1 MGTSTWTCSLPVVKG
16 HGKRQRQSRKLRQLE
31 VQKPQMLKSR
41 PQPHVALSRSE
52 VRAKDAGP
60 LKSLLR
66 PPRPD
71 PPQTVWRYVRRKLAA
86 LGCRLRRRSGPGSRG
101 VGFQPSVR
109 VLSYPRKLCGGDG
122 VPTDGST
129 IALGLGGVATEN
141 QVALSSGPRGVP
153 SDRMSW
159 MPAEMRERVLA
170 DAMGPQSFASAQ
182 AELQPEMMQLL
193 SLRRDTTED
202 SKDVAMMPQSM
213 EEAIARARQLT
224 EEVAAQRAAEKRS
237 AALRRL
243 AAPPSPRRKA
253 SGAPGAP
260 GPRLW
265 PLRPK
270 VRKNRKNAKKGLH
283 RKSGCKSHRPAT
295 TQAMSFA

>member
-1 MGTSTWTCSLPVVKG
+1 MGTSTWACSLPLVEG

-41 PQPHVALSRSE
+41 PSQPLLVLPRSE

-66 PPRPD
+66 PPRPV
-71 PPQTVWRYVRRKLAA
+71 PPQTVWTYFRRKLAA
-86 LGCRLRRRSGPGSRG
+86 FGCRLRRRSGPGSRG
-101 VGFQPSVR
+101 VGFQPAVR

-122 VPTDGST
+122 VPTDGSP
-129 IALGLGGVATEN
+129 IALGLGDVATESE
-141 QVALSSGPRGVP
+141 VALNSGPRGVP
-153 SDRMSW
+153 SDQISW
-159 MPAEMRERVLA
+159 MPAEMREQVLA
-170 DAMGPQSFASAQ
+170 DAMGPQSFASAR

-202 SKDVAMMPQSM
+202 GKDVAMMPQSM

-224 EEVAAQRAAEKRS
+224 EEVAAQKAAEKRS
-237 AALRRL
+237 AAMRRL
-243 AAPPSPRRKA
+243 ASPPSPRKA
-253 SGAPGAP
+253 PGAPGVP

-270 VRKNRKNAKKGLH
+270 VRTNRKTAKKGLR
-283 RKSGCKSHRPAT
+283 RKIGKSHRPAT
-295 TQAMSFA
+295 NRP